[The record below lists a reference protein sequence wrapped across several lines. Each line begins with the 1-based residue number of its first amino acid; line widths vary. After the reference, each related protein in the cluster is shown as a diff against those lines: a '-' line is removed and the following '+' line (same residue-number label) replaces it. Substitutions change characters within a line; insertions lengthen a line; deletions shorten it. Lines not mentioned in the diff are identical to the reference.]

1 MAAKRRA
8 KNARPRRVAAGS
20 PLPRRMPEAQTRREK
35 KAASV
40 KSAPKPDGQIVAEQ
54 KTSFPIVAVGGSAGG
69 FEAVMDLLQ
78 SLPQGNNNMA
88 LVIVQHLDPHHAS
101 GLPRLLA
108 RATQMPV
115 IEVGKRV
122 EPRPNSVYVLPA
134 NKCLIYKN
142 GKLRL
147 TPMRPARPTLA
158 IDHFFESLA
167 AEAGARAIGVLLSGS
182 GSDGTAGL
190 RAIKAAGGITF
201 AQDEQSAKFPSM
213 PRNAIQAGFVD
224 AVLSPKEIANELD
237 RIAGHPYVR
246 KGDDGAEQHYP
257 AETDLDDLSRIFI
270 ALKKHTGVDFS
281 AYKQSTLQRRIQRR
295 MALHRFERMR
305 QYANLLRNSPREIQD
320 LFNDLLINVTRFFR
334 DERAF
339 HVLKRKFIPAVL
351 KSKGRNGEFRAW
363 VPGCATGEEVYSLAI
378 TILEALGS
386 AVASMRIQIFGTDL
400 SESAIERARLGI
412 YSAAIEKDVSSQRLQ
427 RYFKKLDST
436 YQINRSVRDLCTF
449 ARQNIT
455 ADPPF
460 SRLDLISCR
469 NVLIYLGPQLQKR
482 AFPVFHYALNAHG
495 YLMLGPSESVGIFSD
510 LFELVDRRNK
520 IYAKKVVRGRPELE
534 AHLPHGSFGQ
544 IKTLEPPRMAPIV
557 EGRDFNSQ
565 VQQVADRIML
575 GTYAPA
581 GVIIDDNM
589 IVRQFRGK
597 TAPYLEHVA
606 GPATLN
612 LLHMAKPSLVP
623 DLRATIHRA
632 MRTGQPARKERALVK
647 RDSQV
652 IQLNIEVVPFKV
664 PNSDIN
670 WALVVFSEAGE
681 PEKKAMST
689 AKKKRGK
696 TRGAESEV
704 TALRE
709 ELNSTKESLQAIIEE
724 QEATNEELKSANEE
738 IESSNEELQSTNEE
752 LETAKEELQSTNEEL
767 TTLNEELSNRNLEIM
782 QINSDLNNV
791 LSSIHL
797 PIVMVDNNL
806 TVRRATPTAR
816 DAFNIADT
824 DVGRSITELR
834 PNINIPNM
842 ERLIHDV
849 IETLN
854 VREFEARDKAGRLY
868 SLRIRPYRTS
878 DNKIDG
884 AVLTLVDIDGAKRD
898 ETE

>member
-1 MAAKRRA
+1 M
-8 KNARPRRVAAGS
+8 G
-20 PLPRRMPEAQTRREK
+20 
-35 KAASV
+35 
-40 KSAPKPDGQIVAEQ
+40 I
-54 KTSFPIVAVGGSAGG
+54 GGSAGG
-69 FEAVMDLLQ
+69 FEAAMELLK
-78 SLPQGNNNMA
+78 SLPSNNNNMA
-88 LVIVQHLDPHHAS
+88 FVVVQHLDPNHPS
-101 GLPRLLA
+101 SLPTLLA

-115 IEVGKRV
+115 IEVSKGV
-122 EPRPNSVYVLPA
+122 VPAANTVYVLPA
-134 NKCLIYKN
+134 NKCLVYKK
-142 GKLRL
+142 GKLGL
-147 TPMRPARPTLA
+147 TPMRPQRPTLA
-158 IDHFFESLA
+158 IDRFFESLA
-167 AEAGARAIGVLLSGS
+167 EDAGPRAIGVLLSGS

-224 AVLSPKEIANELD
+224 AALSPKQIAEELD
-237 RIAGHPYVR
+237 RIAVHPYIQ
-246 KGDDGAEQHYP
+246 KPDGIQQHP
-257 AETDLDDLSRIFI
+257 PEMDLDDLSRIFLS
-270 ALKKHTGVDFS
+270 LKKHTGVDFS
-281 AYKQSTLQRRIQRR
+281 AYKQSTLQRRIHRR
-295 MALHRFERMR
+295 MALHRIERMR
-305 QYANLLRNSPREIQD
+305 QYANLLRNSPREVQE

-339 HVLKRKFIPAVL
+339 KALKKRFVPALL
-351 KSKGRNGEFRAW
+351 KAKGRKGDFRAW

-378 TILEALGS
+378 TVLEALGP
-386 AVASMRIQIFGTDL
+386 AAASMRVQIFGTDL

-412 YSAAIEKDVSSQRLQ
+412 YSTAIEKDVSAQRLQ

-436 YQINRSVRDLCTF
+436 YQINRTVRDLCTF

-455 ADPPF
+455 TDPPF

-482 AFPVFHYALNAHG
+482 AFPIFHYALNPQA

-510 LFELVDRRNK
+510 LFELVDRTNK
-520 IYAKKVVRGRPELE
+520 IYAKKLLPGRPELE
-534 AHLPHGSFGQ
+534 LNLPRGTFGE
-544 IKTLEPPRMAPIV
+544 IKTLEPARLAPMP

-565 VQQVADRIML
+565 VQHVADRIML

-589 IVRQFRGK
+589 VVRQFRGK
-597 TAPYLEHVA
+597 TASYLEHVA

-612 LLHMAKPSLVP
+612 LLHMARPSLVP

-652 IQLNIEVVPFKV
+652 MQLNIEVVPFKV

-670 WALVVFSEAGE
+670 WALVVFSETGDT
-681 PEKKAMST
+681 EKKPMSSG
-689 AKKKRGK
+689 KKTKGETSR
-696 TRGAESEV
+696 TETEV
-704 TALRE
+704 IALRE

-782 QINSDLNNV
+782 QVNSDLNNV

-797 PIVMVDNNL
+797 PIVMVDNHL

-816 DAFNIADT
+816 DTFNIADT

-834 PNINIPNM
+834 PNIDIPNM
-842 ERLIHDV
+842 EKLIREV

-854 VREFEARDKAGRLY
+854 VREFEARDAKGRVY
-868 SLRIRPYRTS
+868 SLRIRPYRTA

-884 AVLTLVDIDGAKRD
+884 AVLTLVDIDGGKRP
-898 ETE
+898 EKQ